1 MTGFD
6 YLALGIVSVSV
17 VLGVIRGLVKEVLSL
32 LTWVAAYALAQAF
45 YLDVIPWLPG
55 EIPGQPLKILVA
67 FVLLML
73 AGWLLMSFVTIAIG
87 ELIKLSGLGVVD
99 RVLGVLFGLVRGV
112 LILCLLVVMAGLT
125 KLPQSAF
132 WREAAFS
139 APLEVIV
146 ANIKPWLPGQLGALV
161 RY

>member
-45 YLDVIPWLPG
+45 YLDVIPWLPA
-55 EIPGQPLKILVA
+55 EIPGQPLKVLVA

-87 ELIKLSGLGVVD
+87 ELVKLSGLGVVD
-99 RVLGVLFGLVRGV
+99 RALGILFGLIRGV
-112 LILCLLVVMAGLT
+112 LILCLLVIMAGLT
-125 KLPQSAF
+125 KLPQSSF

-146 ANIKPWLPGQLGALV
+146 ADIKPWLPAHLGALV
-161 RY
+161 KY